1 VKCGAVGLKNDSS
14 RDNLKIRLSK
24 HRSTHAKFVLLGG
37 IQFIDS
43 SKVTVFEN

>member
-1 VKCGAVGLKNDSS
+1 VVVGLKNESS

-24 HRSTHAKFVLLGG
+24 HRSTHAQFVLLGG

-43 SKVTVFEN
+43 STVSAFEN